1 MHLSEYARYDAVGL
15 AELIAKGDVTA
26 EELAT
31 LALTGVEK
39 LDHKLNAVIET
50 FPERAGPEHA
60 ASLPRGPLTGVPYL
74 NKDLSFPEQGSLMEM
89 GSQMMA
95 GHVAVYDSVA
105 TERLRAFGLNN
116 LGRTTTPEFGLVG
129 VTESRLT
136 GVTRNPWDL
145 STTPSGSSGG
155 SAAAIA
161 AGIVPV
167 ATASDGGGSIR
178 GPAANCGLVGLK
190 PSRGRVSLGPN
201 RGESLCG
208 LGVIFALTKTIHD
221 TAMLLDC
228 LQGAA
233 EGDPPG
239 PVPPVRPFCDELDAP
254 LGQLRIACTDKLWG
268 HESVC
273 PEISECLQS
282 VQRVLEQ
289 DSHIIEQARPDLS
302 YEPFLDATLKVWSA
316 DLAAG
321 IDTPSGTMAKKASAE
336 LLQST
341 TLEMLRYGR
350 SLTATEL
357 LHALSHFDDVS
368 ARVGAFFCHYD
379 ILLTPS
385 SAAPAQKI
393 GAFQCDPEGPVDL
406 EDWNREIYKHDS
418 FYPLYN
424 TTGQPAI
431 SLPLGQTKSG
441 LPIGIQ
447 LAAAWGNEAQLVR
460 VASFLE
466 KSMPWSDRRPPVH
479 VSDVDSGA

>member
-1 MHLSEYARYDAVGL
+1 MHLSEYAEYDAVGL
-15 AELIAKGDVTA
+15 AELVAKGHVTA

-31 LALTGVEK
+31 LALTGVEQ
-39 LDHKLNAVIET
+39 LDHHLNAVIET
-50 FPERAGPEHA
+50 FPERAGSEHA
-60 ASLPRGPLTGVPYL
+60 ASLPQGPLAGVPYL
-74 NKDLSFPEQGSLMEM
+74 NKDLSFPEKGSLMEM
-89 GSQMMA
+89 GSQMMVD
-95 GHVAVYDSVA
+95 HVAAHDSVA
-105 TERLRAFGLNN
+105 TQRLRAAGLNN

-155 SAAAIA
+155 SAAAVA

-190 PSRGRVSLGPN
+190 PSRGRVSLGPD
-201 RGESLCG
+201 RGDSLCG
-208 LGVIFALTKTIHD
+208 LGVIFALTRTVQD

-228 LQGAA
+228 LQGEAA
-233 EGDPPG
+233 GDPPG
-239 PVPPVRPFCDELDAP
+239 PVPPSRPFRDELDAP
-254 LGQLRIACTDKLWG
+254 LGQLRVACTDKLWG

-273 PEISECLQS
+273 PEILECLRS

-289 DSHIIEQARPDLS
+289 DGHVIEDTRPNLS

-316 DLAAG
+316 DLAAS
-321 IDTPSGTMAKKASAE
+321 IDNPSGTPAQNATAE
-336 LLQST
+336 FLQST
-341 TLEMLRYGR
+341 TLEMLRYGW
-350 SLTATEL
+350 SLTAT
-357 LHALSHFDDVS
+357 
-368 ARVGAFFCHYD
+368 D
-379 ILLTPS
+379 ILLALRHFGDISSRARAFFDEHDILITPS

-406 EDWNREIYKHDS
+406 QDWNRQIYKHDS
-418 FYPLYN
+418 YYPLCN
-424 TTGQPAI
+424 ATGQPAI

-447 LAAAWGNEAQLVR
+447 LAAEWGNEALLVR
-460 VASFLE
+460 MASFLE
-466 KSMPWSDRRPPVH
+466 KAMPWSGRFPPVH
-479 VSDVDSGA
+479 VSNASSDT